1 MSRKYF
7 SLFFFIYAVAVVY
20 LASTTPV
27 SPHEVKLFFAYDN
40 IVSILMHSG
49 KAIVDETVFGPF
61 LGIRFFFLLIGFIS
75 IFLYYRMSWIY
86 LDKEEDR
93 HTATVI
99 YMLLPGIITALALA
113 NISILVIPLVLL
125 FLLAYDREWL
135 WAQALLM
142 FFLFIMHD
150 ASVIFFIAIF
160 IYALIRKETP
170 LVVLSGFFLM
180 LAFVTLQGLEIRGKP
195 SGYFADLFGL
205 YAALFS
211 PLLFIYFFYTM
222 YRILLREEKNILW
235 HISSIALLASLV
247 LSVRQR
253 IVLTDFAP
261 YVVISI
267 VLMLD
272 TYYKSLRIRL
282 PEYRGWYRGGFAVVM
297 IVLVISSLTIIFH
310 KAFFPLMIDP
320 KKHFASRL
328 YEPYWLANELKKKNL
343 ECYDTFDGRVA
354 SQLRFYG
361 IKSCQKK

>member
-7 SLFFFIYAVAVVY
+7 SLFLFIYTIAVVY

-27 SPHEVKLFFAYDN
+27 SPHEVKLFFADDS
-40 IVSILMHSG
+40 IVATLMHSG
-49 KAIVDETVFGPF
+49 KMILDEFLFGPF
-61 LGIRFFFLLIGFIS
+61 LGIRLFFLLIGLAS
-75 IFLYYRMSWIY
+75 IFLYYRMTWIY
-86 LDKEEDR
+86 LDRAEDR
-93 HTATVI
+93 YTATVI

-113 NISILVIPLVLL
+113 NISILIIPLVLL
-125 FLLAYDREWL
+125 FLLAYDRGWV

-142 FFLFIMHD
+142 FFLFMLHD
-150 ASVIFFIAIF
+150 ASVIFFISIF
-160 IYALIRKETP
+160 IYALMRKEIP
-170 LVVLSGFFLM
+170 LAVLSGFFLI
-180 LAFVTLQGLEIRGKP
+180 LSLVTVRGVEISGKP
-195 SGYFADLFGL
+195 SGYFMDLFGL

-235 HISSIALLASLV
+235 YISSIALLASLV

-253 IVLTDFAP
+253 IILTDFAP
-261 YVVISI
+261 YVVISV

-282 PEYRGWYRGGFAVVM
+282 PEYRRFYRGGFAAV
-297 IVLVISSLTIIFH
+297 ILVLVMSSLTIVFH
-310 KAFFPLMIDP
+310 KVFFSLMTHP
-320 KKHFASRL
+320 EKHFAARL
-328 YEPYWLANELKKKNL
+328 YEPYWLADKLKKQNI

-361 IKSCQKK
+361 IESCRK

>member
-1 MSRKYF
+1 MPRKYF
-7 SLFFFIYAVAVVY
+7 SLFLFIYTIAVVY

-27 SPHEVKLFFAYDN
+27 SPHEVQLFFADDG
-40 IVSILMHSG
+40 IVSMFMHGG
-49 KAIVDETVFGPF
+49 KAMVDEAVFGPF
-61 LGIRFFFLLIGFIS
+61 LGIRLFFLLIGFAS

-86 LDKEEDR
+86 LSREEDR

-125 FLLAYDREWL
+125 FLLAYDRGWL
-135 WAQALLM
+135 WTQALLM
-142 FFLFIMHD
+142 IFLFLLHD
-150 ASVIFFIAIF
+150 ASVIFFISIF
-160 IYALIRKETP
+160 IYTLIRKEIP
-170 LVVLSGFFLM
+170 LVVISGFFLI
-180 LAFVTLQGLEIRGKP
+180 LSLVTVRGVEIGGRP

-235 HISSIALLASLV
+235 YISSIALLASLV

-253 IVLTDFAP
+253 IIVTDFAP
-261 YVVISI
+261 YVVISV

-282 PEYRGWYRGGFAVVM
+282 PEYRGWYRGGFVAV
-297 IVLVISSLTIIFH
+297 ILVLVMSSLIIIFH
-310 KAFFPLMIDP
+310 QTFFSLMTHP
-320 KKHFASRL
+320 EKHFAARL
-328 YEPYWLANELKKKNL
+328 YEPYWLADELKKQNI
-343 ECYDTFDGRVA
+343 ECYDTLDGRVA

-361 IKSCQKK
+361 IESCRK